1 MININKIS
9 KYFDKKVVLDEFS
22 FNIEKNK
29 NYGLIGANGSGKTTL
44 LKIIGNLMLP
54 DNGEISTDEDISI
67 FYVNN
72 NSRSFFLRLSGWD
85 NLFFFGALNNKKR
98 NEVKKIIESL
108 FSLIDYEYIL
118 SKSVNTLSVG
128 QIQILGIM
136 RALLTDPKLL
146 LIDEVI
152 TNLDT
157 SNTKKILEVLEL
169 YRKNKKTFT
178 YINCSHNRDLLGSTC
193 NRIIEI

>member
-44 LKIIGNLMLP
+44 LKIIGNLILP
-54 DNGEISTDEDISI
+54 DNGQISTDEDISI

-98 NEVKKIIESL
+98 NEVKKIIDSL
-108 FSLIDYEYIL
+108 FSLIDYEHIL
-118 SKSVNTLSVG
+118 SKNVNTLSVG

-152 TNLDT
+152 TNLDA

-169 YRKNKKTFT
+169 YRKNIKTFT
-178 YINCSHNRDLLGSTC
+178 YINCSHNRDLLASTC

>member
-1 MININKIS
+1 
-9 KYFDKKVVLDEFS
+9 
-22 FNIEKNK
+22 
-29 NYGLIGANGSGKTTL
+29 
-44 LKIIGNLMLP
+44 MLP

-108 FSLIDYEYIL
+108 FSLIDYEHIL

>member
-9 KYFDKKVVLDEFS
+9 KHFDKKVVLDEFS

-54 DNGEISTDEDISI
+54 DNGEISADEDISI

-98 NEVKKIIESL
+98 NEVKEIIESL
-108 FSLIDYEYIL
+108 FSLFDYEHIL
-118 SKSVNTLSVG
+118 SKNVNTLSVG

-152 TNLDT
+152 TNLDA

-169 YRKNKKTFT
+169 YRKNKKIFT
-178 YINCSHNRDLLGSTC
+178 YINCSHNHDLLGSTC